1 MSKIHIKLVK
11 SRIQADKR
19 QAAILDGLNLKRLN
33 TERELDDTPA
43 IRGMVAKVAHL
54 VTVIDR

>member
-43 IRGMVAKVAHL
+43 SRGMVAKVAHL